1 LLKVVRVPRSRK
13 GFYSQFVGA
22 TISSA
27 SPAGTPVSVLFASSS
42 GEKLVNEYCV
52 TRFYAFLL
60 HLFISFF
67 YNLYANLDIAGV
79 NNA

>member
-13 GFYSQFVGA
+13 GFFPPFIGA
-22 TISSA
+22 AISSA
-27 SPAGTPVSVLFASSS
+27 PPVSVLFASSS